1 MPMKKSIFERMVEKA
16 FWGLEARYGFKKT
29 ETKFENRSVI
39 VRYQNSTTEII
50 LNYEIGNTPWLE
62 ISDLKNPSN
71 KSTLGWLLVEAG
83 VDKTPLPEQAFH
95 PTILNEG
102 ELEPI
107 IQKMSQQLLDHGV
120 ELLKGD
126 FSIMPRLQERARKYG
141 LECDRYLSIRKP
153 KT

>member
-1 MPMKKSIFERMVEKA
+1 MKKSKFEGMVEKA

-29 ETKFENRSVI
+29 ETKFENRSVT
-39 VRYQNSTTEII
+39 VQFQNATTEIL

-62 ISDLKNPSN
+62 IADVQNVEN
-71 KSTLGWLLVEAG
+71 KSTLGWLLVDAG

-95 PTILNEG
+95 PTTLKEA

-107 IQKMSQQLLDHGV
+107 LQTMGQQLLDYGAD
-120 ELLKGD
+120 LLKGN
-126 FSIMPRLQERARKYG
+126 FTILPKLQERARKYS

-153 KT
+153 KP